1 MVEIIQ
7 TKIIHPNV
15 YLTSSTR
22 QSAPTLCFHRF
33 RASRSASKRCCLT
46 RSYCI
51 LGADHQ
57 AKELQ
62 KLVSPLS
69 SSHIHTYTTAF
80 HSESTIQLVDGVN
93 GGLVLISAT
102 MEPWMHII
110 ISYTRSPHPMGM
122 ETNTDLLARL
132 TFDDVGYTDT
142 MSHSNMSPK
151 PTTQLSTKVT
161 DWVER
166 QALEDREPNATDA
179 ANTGTRT
186 TIKHSPEPYT
196 KPRRYDIVTLLQL
209 RYTADLTKIELRV
222 HPSALQGKN
231 PQLGSITYGITIE
244 RISMGFLPISTET
257 HELGYRSKLYSSVCC
272 LVGCFPEPSYKHNP
286 ALTRVECLALANP
299 RLEQIFKPAPCALY
313 ARTQK
318 RSRGVSDVSL
328 NSLHSIPSDE
338 EVIYRKSRPSRMP
351 FAPPLSFQEALQ
363 LNFVNR
369 FPRRQPHSPPVNS
382 LAQQHDGF
390 ARFLKEHASPPHQR
404 VTAGGRIVPAS
415 GPPPVFNVDSLR
427 TPASGSLA
435 PEPSAVSQQ
444 NRNGQAEEE
453 KVRESA
459 PLALKVAQFN
469 TNKTL
474 APENRQASQPQ
485 RPTASVEA
493 IGSNIIKANDQVQ
506 PRVYSTPQASA
517 HTSMMLADGSHVV
530 IQNGIPYRVYWNGF
544 QTVAEPAVF
553 PFAAVPGSGSM
564 NLQSMMV
571 GPQYSIANPY
581 ANTSNLPIALTSST
595 NGQDASLLQAQQQT
609 PDHVLE
615 RLQESLRYELKKL
628 DKHIALRSQNFS
640 ALEHASYVAQRKH
653 LVEQMDNIRVSRGGR
668 GGRSSSS
675 STITNQ
681 GNFHATSHVLTSHS
695 VTQPGRPQNISNT
708 DEAKNL
714 AQLAKSGTQGFS
726 AGPPWYDLV
735 NGTMDAAPTPRS
747 IVRPQQETP
756 PARKGLGASSILSPD
771 APPFVPS
778 NMQGNAAR
786 KVEICLPHHQRGNGL
801 LNAAA
806 EPSSVKAPSLD
817 YGQSLEGSTALKD
830 MTISNASKD
839 DQTKQ
844 HLPPGGSRT
853 VGKLGMSGSGSA
865 LDDVVPVVHQA
876 DIAYVDSLGLN
887 PIQEPKLYCSN
898 IREFQEVIRR
908 VREQARL
915 YGCEG
920 GQSKDPEFDAEQDIR
935 WAMADSS
942 PVPLPKKVPDHI
954 VHPRPWNWNDSAFN
968 VRADRSLLR
977 SKTSMALPSQMGND
991 QLQASKMKKETG
1003 PKSVSR
1009 YQNADEGNASET
1021 VNIKDITS
1029 ASRTTEVSKA
1039 AERDVK
1045 IEDLDKRQ
1053 PSGLT
1058 VLEHR
1063 SPNRRAVAA
1072 TRAESLALNRTVDKS
1087 ELCPEKAVRDDEA
1100 AWQELLM
1107 KHDAQTALEKKGPVA
1122 SQVEANMEG
1131 IETSKRR
1138 QHQASTG
1145 DDTESLITSVR
1156 VVSSAETN
1164 KQGSTLFGT
1173 QAVKQE
1179 KSTKEWTKE
1188 DQAAVDAAY
1197 GDPFK
1202 RPATPDSW
1210 KEVPLPPEILSK
1222 VPFKMEDLRK

>member
-1 MVEIIQ
+1 M
-7 TKIIHPNV
+7 
-15 YLTSSTR
+15 
-22 QSAPTLCFHRF
+22 
-33 RASRSASKRCCLT
+33 
-46 RSYCI
+46 
-51 LGADHQ
+51 
-57 AKELQ
+57 
-62 KLVSPLS
+62 
-69 SSHIHTYTTAF
+69 
-80 HSESTIQLVDGVN
+80 QLVYGVN
-93 GGLVLISAT
+93 GDLVLSSTT
-102 MEPWMHII
+102 MEPWMHIT
-110 ISYTRSPHPMGM
+110 ISYTRSPHHMGI

-132 TFDDVGYTDT
+132 TSDDVGYTDT

-166 QALEDREPNATDA
+166 QALEDRKPNATDA
-179 ANTGTRT
+179 ANTGAST
-186 TIKHSPEPYT
+186 TIEHSLEPYAT
-196 KPRRYDIVTLLQL
+196 PRRYDIVTLLQL

-231 PQLGSITYGITIE
+231 PQLGSVTYDILFE
-244 RISMGFLPISTET
+244 RICHGLLSTSTET
-257 HELGYRSKLYSSVCC
+257 HELGHRSKLHSSVCC
-272 LVGCFPEPSYKHNP
+272 SVGCFPEPSYKHNS
-286 ALTRVECLALANP
+286 ALARVECLNLTNT

-318 RSRGVSDVSL
+318 RSRGVSDVSV
-328 NSLHSIPSDE
+328 NSLQSIPSDE
-338 EVIYRKSRPSRMP
+338 EVIYRKLRPSRMP

-363 LNFVNR
+363 LNFVNH
-369 FPRRQPHSPPVNS
+369 FPRRQPRSPPVGT

-427 TPASGSLA
+427 TPTSGSLA
-435 PEPSAVSQQ
+435 PESSAVSQH

-459 PLALKVAQFN
+459 PLALKVAQLN

-474 APENRQASQPQ
+474 TPENRQASQSQ

-493 IGSNIIKANDQVQ
+493 TGSNIFRANDQVQ
-506 PRVYSTPQASA
+506 PRVYSMPQASA
-517 HTSMMLADGSHVV
+517 QNTPMMLADGSHVF

-544 QTVAEPAVF
+544 QTVAEPAMF
-553 PFAAVPGSGSM
+553 PFAAVPGPGSM
-564 NLQSMMV
+564 SLQSMMV

-595 NGQDASLLQAQQQT
+595 NGQDASLLQAHQQT

-628 DKHIALRSQNFS
+628 DKHIALRSQTFS

-675 STITNQ
+675 STMTNQ
-681 GNFHATSHVLTSHS
+681 GNFLATPHVLASAS
-695 VTQPGRPQNISNT
+695 VTQPEHPQNISNT
-708 DEAKNL
+708 DEAKIL
-714 AQLAKSGTQGFS
+714 SQLAKFNAQGIS
-726 AGPPWYDLV
+726 AGPPWHELI

-786 KVEICLPHHQRGNGL
+786 KVEICLPHQQRGNGL
-801 LNAAA
+801 LNAGT
-806 EPSSVKAPSLD
+806 ESSSVKAPSLD
-817 YGQSLEGSTALKD
+817 HGQTLEGSTALKD
-830 MTISNASKD
+830 ITISNAGRD

-853 VGKLGMSGSGSA
+853 VGKFGMSGSGSA
-865 LDDVVPVVHQA
+865 LDDVLPIVHQA

-898 IREFQEVIRR
+898 VTEFQEVIRR

-935 WAMADSS
+935 WAMADYS

-968 VRADRSLLR
+968 VRADRSHLR

-991 QLQASKMKKETG
+991 QFRASKMENETG

-1009 YQNADEGNASET
+1009 YQNADEGNTPET
-1021 VNIKDITS
+1021 ANMKDIMS
-1029 ASRTTEVSKA
+1029 AGRNIEGSKA
-1039 AERDVK
+1039 AERGVK
-1045 IEDLDKRQ
+1045 IQDLNKRHF
-1053 PSGLT
+1053 PGLT
-1058 VLEHR
+1058 VLEHH
-1063 SPNRRAVAA
+1063 SPNGRAVAT
-1072 TRAESLALNRTVDKS
+1072 TRAESLVVNRSVDKL
-1087 ELCPEKAVRDDEA
+1087 EPCPEKAVRGDKA

-1107 KHDAQTALEKKGPVA
+1107 KQEAQTAPEKKGPVA
-1122 SQVEANMEG
+1122 SQVESNREG
-1131 IETSKRR
+1131 IETWKRR
-1138 QHQASTG
+1138 QYQAYIE
-1145 DDTESLITSVR
+1145 DDTNPFSTSVR
-1156 VVSSAETN
+1156 LVSSGETN
-1164 KQGSTLFGT
+1164 KQGPDFFET
-1173 QAVKQE
+1173 QAFEQGKF
-1179 KSTKEWTKE
+1179 TKEWTKE

-1202 RPATPDSW
+1202 RPPTPEEW

-1222 VPFKMEDLRK
+1222 APFKMEDLRK

>member
-1 MVEIIQ
+1 M
-7 TKIIHPNV
+7 
-15 YLTSSTR
+15 
-22 QSAPTLCFHRF
+22 
-33 RASRSASKRCCLT
+33 
-46 RSYCI
+46 
-51 LGADHQ
+51 
-57 AKELQ
+57 
-62 KLVSPLS
+62 
-69 SSHIHTYTTAF
+69 
-80 HSESTIQLVDGVN
+80 QLVYGVN
-93 GGLVLISAT
+93 RGLALSPTTV
-102 MEPWMHII
+102 EPWMDIV
-110 ISYTRSPHPMGM
+110 ISYTRSPQLMGM

-132 TFDDVGYTDT
+132 TFDEVGYTDT

-166 QALEDREPNATDA
+166 QALEDREPNATDG
-179 ANTGTRT
+179 ANTGAKT
-186 TIKHSPEPYT
+186 TIKHSLEPYT
-196 KPRRYDIVTLLQL
+196 RPRRYDIVTLLQL
-209 RYTADLTKIELRV
+209 RYTADLTKVELRV

-231 PQLGSITYGITIE
+231 PQLGSITYVIIIK
-244 RISMGFLPISTET
+244 RICHGFLLISTEI
-257 HELGYRSKLYSSVCC
+257 HELGHRSKLYSSVCC
-272 LVGCFPEPSYKHNP
+272 LVECFPEPSYKHNS
-286 ALTRVECLALANP
+286 ALTRVECLNLANS

-328 NSLHSIPSDE
+328 NSLQSIPSDE

-369 FPRRQPHSPPVNS
+369 FPRRQPRSPPVNS

-427 TPASGSLA
+427 TPTSGSLA
-435 PEPSAVSQQ
+435 PEPLAVSQQ

-469 TNKTL
+469 TNKSLT
-474 APENRQASQPQ
+474 PENRQASQPQ

-493 IGSNIIKANDQVQ
+493 IGSSIIRANDQVQ

-517 HTSMMLADGSHVV
+517 QNTPMMLADGSHVV
-530 IQNGIPYRVYWNGF
+530 VQNGIPYRVYWNGF
-544 QTVAEPAVF
+544 QTVAEPAIF

-564 NLQSMMV
+564 SLQSMTV

-595 NGQDASLLQAQQQT
+595 NGQDVSLPQVHQQT

-628 DKHIALRSQNFS
+628 DKHIALRSQTFS

-681 GNFHATSHVLTSHS
+681 GNFHKTSHVLTSHS

-714 AQLAKSGTQGFS
+714 TQLAKFDTHGIST
-726 AGPPWYDLV
+726 GPPWYDLV
-735 NGTMDAAPTPRS
+735 NGTMDTAPTPRS
-747 IVRPQQETP
+747 IVRSQQETP

-778 NMQGNAAR
+778 SMQGNAAR

-801 LNAAA
+801 LNAVA
-806 EPSSVKAPSLD
+806 ESSSVKAPSLD
-817 YGQSLEGSTALKD
+817 YGQPLEGSTALKGT
-830 MTISNASKD
+830 TIPNAGKD
-839 DQTKQ
+839 EQTKQ
-844 HLPPGGSRT
+844 HLPPGGSRA
-853 VGKLGMSGSGSA
+853 VGKFGMPGSGSA
-865 LDDVVPVVHQA
+865 LDDVVPIVHQA

-898 IREFQEVIRR
+898 VTEFQEVIRR

-954 VHPRPWNWNDSAFN
+954 VHPRPWNWNDSVFN
-968 VRADRSLLR
+968 VRADRSHLR
-977 SKTSMALPSQMGND
+977 SKTSLALPSQMGND
-991 QLQASKMKKETG
+991 RFQACKMDNETG
-1003 PKSVSR
+1003 PKSVSS
-1009 YQNADEGNASET
+1009 YQNTNEGKAPET
-1021 VNIKDITS
+1021 VNIKDIMS
-1029 ASRTTEVSKA
+1029 ASRNIEVSKA

-1045 IEDLDKRQ
+1045 IQDLNKRQ

-1063 SPNRRAVAA
+1063 SPNSAVTT
-1072 TRAESLALNRTVDKS
+1072 TRAENLAVNGSVDKS
-1087 ELCPEKAVRDDEA
+1087 EPCPEKAVRHDEV

-1107 KHDAQTALEKKGPVA
+1107 KHDAQTALEKKGPVT

-1138 QHQASTG
+1138 QHQAYIE
-1145 DDTESLITSVR
+1145 DNTEPLSTSVR
-1156 VVSSAETN
+1156 VVSSAESN
-1164 KQGSTLFGT
+1164 KQGSIFFGI
-1173 QAVKQE
+1173 QGPKQE

-1202 RPATPDSW
+1202 RPPTPECW